1 MEYFINVNTKE
12 GERVMNEKRSS
23 FSGNIGFILAA
34 AGSAVGLGNLW
45 RFPYLAAQYGGGIF
59 LFVYLV
65 LVFTFGFSLLILEIA
80 IGRKTKLSSISAYE
94 KLNSKFGWMGYLSM
108 MIPVL
113 ILPYYSVIGGWV
125 IKYMTV
131 FLSGQGKAAAE
142 GGYFGGFIGQT
153 ASPLFTFFI
162 YVSLTTIIVALGVEK
177 GIERV
182 SKFMMPILIL
192 ITIGIAVF
200 VATVPG
206 AGEGIKY
213 YLLPDFSKFSFKTL
227 CAAMGQLF
235 YSLSIAMGI
244 MVAYGSYV
252 KDSIN
257 LNESVTNIQIFDTLV
272 AFLSGMMIVPA
283 VYVFSGEEGLATGG
297 VGLMFKT
304 LPVVFD
310 AMPMGNVVG
319 AAFFVLVFLAALTS
333 SISLMEAIVSMFM
346 DKFKMT
352 RMKAVVIVYIC
363 TLLLGIPSALGFGIW
378 SHITVLGMDFLT
390 FFDYISNSVMMPILA
405 IGTCVLAGWFIN
417 LKDVEDEITKNG
429 EEFKRRGI
437 FRVMIKYIAPLFL
450 FIILVFY
457 TLAQFGFITF

>member
-1 MEYFINVNTKE
+1 
-12 GERVMNEKRSS
+12 MNEKRSS

-59 LFVYLV
+59 LLVYLI

-80 IGRKTKLSSISAYE
+80 MGRKTKVSSITAYE
-94 KLNSKFGWMGYLSM
+94 KLNKKFGWMGILSL

-131 FLSGQGKAAAE
+131 FLTGQGKAAADSA
-142 GGYFGGFIGQT
+142 YFGGFIGQT
-153 ASPLFTFFI
+153 ASPLFTFFLFI
-162 YVSLTTIIVALGVEK
+162 TITTIVVAFGVEK
-177 GIERV
+177 GVERV
-182 SKFMMPILIL
+182 SKFMMPVLIL
-192 ITIGIAVF
+192 ITIGIAIF
-200 VATVPG
+200 VATIPG

-252 KDSIN
+252 KDDIN
-257 LNESVTNIQIFDTLV
+257 LNKSVTNIQIFDTLV
-272 AFLSGMMIVPA
+272 AVLSGMMIVPA
-283 VYVFSGEEGLATGG
+283 VYIFSGEEGLKTGG
-297 VGLMFKT
+297 AGLMFKT
-304 LPVVFD
+304 LPMVFD
-310 AMPMGNVVG
+310 AMPMGNFIG
-319 AAFFVLVFLAALTS
+319 GAFFVLVFLAALTS

-346 DKFKMT
+346 DKFKLT
-352 RMKAVVIVYIC
+352 RIKAVIIIYTI
-363 TLLLGIPSALGFGIW
+363 TLVLGIPSALGYGIW

-405 IGTCVLAGWFIN
+405 IATCVLAGWFMN
-417 LKDVEDEITKNG
+417 LKDLEDEITKNG

-437 FRVMIKYIAPLFL
+437 FRVMVKYIAPVFL
-450 FIILVFY
+450 VVILVFY
-457 TLAQFGFITF
+457 TLVQFGFISY